1 MSLRNFGA
9 CSLLITASLA
19 ISSAHAHQG
28 ATGIVK
34 ERMDAFS
41 EARGQMKQLRG
52 AIGGSEFEAI
62 TDITARMQIWADKM
76 ADYFP
81 EGSDQSPS
89 EAAPTIWSDPDGFAA
104 KISAYQQSIK
114 ALNGAAL
121 SGDRDSTIQ
130 AFSALGQSCK
140 NCHQSYRK

>member
-9 CSLLITASLA
+9 CSLLIITPLA
-19 ISSAHAHQG
+19 ISSANAHQG

-89 EAAPTIWSDPDGFAA
+89 EAAPAIWSDPDGFAA
-104 KISAYQQSIK
+104 KIVSYQTSIR
-114 ALNGAAL
+114 ALGDAAS
-121 SGDRDSTIQ
+121 SGDRDSTIK

-140 NCHQSYRK
+140 SCHQTYRK